1 MVDPKNKDDLVAER
15 ADIRKAIV
23 KAHGKLVC
31 HTYKRDTTI
40 TTEQCDEWADS
51 LVEIDAELGKD
62 SQSTNYYE
70 KIKEIVDQLEL
81 DAKLPP
87 PPFKVPTSLPSAVQT
102 TVRDKEAKIPPFD
115 GQPSTYRP
123 FERMFEAKYESN
135 PSYSDADR
143 FLIFRNLIGDK

>member
-31 HTYKRDTTI
+31 HTYKRDPSITI
-40 TTEQCDEWADS
+40 PQCDDWADS
-51 LVEIDAELGKD
+51 LVEIDAEIGKD

-81 DAKLPP
+81 DAKPP
-87 PPFKVPTSLPSAVQT
+87 PPQHS
-102 TVRDKEAKIPPFD
+102 
-115 GQPSTYRP
+115 QPSSWRL
-123 FERMFEAKYESN
+123 RQVHGDIAK
-135 PSYSDADR
+135 R
-143 FLIFRNLIGDK
+143 